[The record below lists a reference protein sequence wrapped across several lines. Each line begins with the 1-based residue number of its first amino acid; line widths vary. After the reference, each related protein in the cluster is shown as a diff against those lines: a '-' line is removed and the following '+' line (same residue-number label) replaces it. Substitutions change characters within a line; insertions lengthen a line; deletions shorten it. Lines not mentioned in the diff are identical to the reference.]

1 MISNVEKFLDV
12 LQNIEAGLARIYGEN
27 DLMTDSVV
35 MMALDKGKIAVKQ
48 QFGYA
53 KSQNGTPSNQVE
65 KLVIGIIVEIGLM
78 RIGKINNLK
87 LDDYISLIDK
97 VNRSVDT
104 HRQHGIR
111 GYYDFIKN
119 YV

>member
-1 MISNVEKFLDV
+1 MSNIDDKFLDV
-12 LQNIEAGLARIYGEN
+12 LQNIEASLARIYDEN
-27 DLMTDSVV
+27 ESTTDSVV
-35 MMALDKGKIAVKQ
+35 MMALDKGKIAIKQ

-65 KLVIGIIVEIGLM
+65 KSVIEIIIEIGLM
-78 RIGKINNLK
+78 RIGKINDLK
-87 LDDYISLIDK
+87 LDEYITLIGK

-111 GYYDFIKN
+111 GYYNFIKK